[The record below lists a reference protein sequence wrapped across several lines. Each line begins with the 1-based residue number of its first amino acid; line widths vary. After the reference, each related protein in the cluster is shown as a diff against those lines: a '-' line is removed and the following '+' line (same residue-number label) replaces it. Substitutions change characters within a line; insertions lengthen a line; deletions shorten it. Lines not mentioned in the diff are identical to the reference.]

1 MVDTEYLG
9 VQIIPTAAQTLQY
22 FILCQRLTM
31 MYRLAL
37 VRLDE
42 RTGEVVIIAG
52 EEMQIAIQQDGKWT
66 FKT

>member
-1 MVDTEYLG
+1 
-9 VQIIPTAAQTLQY
+9 
-22 FILCQRLTM
+22 M
-31 MYRLAL
+31 MYRPIAL

-52 EEMQIAIQQDGKWT
+52 EETQIAIQQDGKWT